1 MIIKY
6 TKKDFEVFK
15 KECQR
20 LINLLGLN
28 GWEVVYYWTQ
38 LVKGRFAEINTESKN
53 MTAGISFTKTIEVDD
68 SYVDNIKSH
77 AQHEVF
83 HLLLGKMSD
92 LAKARYLNEDE
103 IYSAEE
109 EVINIL
115 VKLKL

>member
-77 AQHEVF
+77 AQHEVY

-92 LAKARYLNEDE
+92 LGKTRYLNPDE
-103 IYSAEE
+103 FYSAEE
-109 EVINIL
+109 EVVNFLI
-115 VKLKL
+115 KLKL